1 MHNIAVHQQSF
12 PVQPA
17 QRFLVFRDMAIIAA
31 AFLAL
36 SLFTPLYW
44 LTDFAVMC
52 ILVLSF
58 DLLYGYMGHLSFGH
72 MLYFGAGAY
81 MASLA
86 LLHLAPNPF
95 LAILAGLVC
104 GAALSAVVGF
114 VVVRTSGAAFALVN
128 LAFNQIGYWLALSG
142 LQDYTH
148 GEDGLPSS
156 VEALWFLDFRQAPV
170 AFGFML
176 VCLLLVFWLLKTL
189 TASPYGIVVRSIKE
203 NEDRVKF
210 LGYNTF
216 RYKWLTFVISSTLAA
231 FAGSLYALVKGF
243 VAPSDVNPLENTRI
257 IFSVLIGGAG
267 NLYGALVGSVAF
279 EMISNLL
286 ATTIARWEMILGLML
301 LALVFWFR
309 RGITGYAYQLY
320 LDRSYERLVKFA
332 QGMGLSLRRQK

>member
-1 MHNIAVHQQSF
+1 
-12 PVQPA
+12 
-17 QRFLVFRDMAIIAA
+17 MAGDG
-31 AFLAL
+31 
-36 SLFTPLYW
+36 P
-44 LTDFAVMC
+44 
-52 ILVLSF
+52 
-58 DLLYGYMGHLSFGH
+58 
-72 MLYFGAGAY
+72 
-81 MASLA
+81 
-86 LLHLAPNPF
+86 
-95 LAILAGLVC
+95 
-104 GAALSAVVGF
+104 
-114 VVVRTSGAAFALVN
+114 
-128 LAFNQIGYWLALSG
+128 ALSG

-156 VEALWFLDFRQAPV
+156 VKALGFLDFNHAPV

-176 VCLLLVFWLLKTL
+176 ISLLLVFWLLKTL

-210 LGYNTF
+210 LGYDTF
-216 RYKWLTFVISSTLAA
+216 NYKWLTFIISSTLAA

-279 EMISNLL
+279 EMISNML

-309 RGITGYAYQLY
+309 RGITGYAYDLY
-320 LDRSYERLVKFA
+320 LNQTYQRLFKLA
-332 QGMGLSLRRQK
+332 QGMGLSIRRRQ